1 VSRKDAHRIK
11 NEHGM
16 DQLLLDLKPKI
27 YEREVYLN
35 QDVDVTKLSEYLE
48 KRKEEGNHITY
59 FHAIIAAIA
68 KVIYNRKKLNRF
80 IVNRH
85 LYEHDKVIISF
96 VAKVEFNDK
105 AKEIMVLIPIEEND
119 TIDTISEKIN
129 KEINKV
135 RVDKTGDKDGG
146 ANGAIDILGVL
157 PNVIRVPIMGFFKWL
172 DRHGLLPKSLTSDL
186 LYYSSMIITNVGSL
200 GVNGIYHNI
209 TNFGTCPSMF
219 AMGEVKDKVRVNNGK
234 IETYKACNFGITF
247 DEGCAEGF
255 YLIKSI
261 KLLEYLLN
269 NPKLLEEK
277 ANTIYNNYYFK
288 EKK

>member
-1 VSRKDAHRIK
+1 MSRKDAHRIK

-96 VAKVEFNDK
+96 VAKV
-105 AKEIMVLIPIEEND
+105 
-119 TIDTISEKIN
+119 ISEKIN

-135 RVDKTGDKDGG
+135 RVDKKGDKEGG

-157 PNVIRVPIMGFFKWL
+157 PNGLRVPIMGFFKWL
-172 DRHGLLPKSLTSDL
+172 DRHGLLPKSLTTDL
-186 LYYSSMIITNVGSL
+186 LYYSSMIVTNVGSL

-219 AMGEVKDKVRVNNGK
+219 AMGEIKDRVRVNNGQ
-234 IETYKACNFGITF
+234 IEPYKACNFGITF

-261 KLLEYLLN
+261 KLFEYLLN
-269 NPKLLEEK
+269 NPNLLEC
-277 ANTIYNNYYFK
+277 YFF
-288 EKK
+288 